1 MAKKVQVIAML
12 LAQNHLFVTFAN
24 ATGRPCHPSGG
35 GGGEEGQQGRGGGN
49 CGNCGGNGG
58 GGNDGGGNGGGGN
71 GGGGNGG
78 GGNGGGGNG
87 GGGNSTQCPLDA
99 LKLGVCANVL
109 GGLLNLTLGSPPV
122 QPCCTLIQGLADLEA
137 ALCLCTTL
145 NLNLLGINL
154 RLPIALS
161 LVLNNCGRNVPSG
174 FQCPN

>member
-1 MAKKVQVIAML
+1 MAKKVQVVATL
-12 LAQNHLFVTFAN
+12 LALNLLFFTFAN
-24 ATGRPCHPSGG
+24 ATGRPCPPGGGSGG
-35 GGGEEGQQGRGGGN
+35 GGS
-49 CGNCGGNGG
+49 
-58 GGNDGGGNGGGGN
+58 GGN

-109 GGLLNLTLGSPPV
+109 GLLNITLGSPPV
-122 QPCCTLIQGLADLEA
+122 QPCCSLIQGLADLEA

-154 RLPIALS
+154 TLPIALS
-161 LVLNNCGRNVPSG
+161 LVLNNCGKNVPSG

>member
-1 MAKKVQVIAML
+1 MAKKVQVIATL
-12 LAQNHLFVTFAN
+12 LALNLLFFTFAN
-24 ATGRPCHPSGG
+24 ATGRPCPPGGGSGG
-35 GGGEEGQQGRGGGN
+35 GGSG
-49 CGNCGGNGG
+49 GGNGG
-58 GGNDGGGNGGGGN
+58 GGNGGGGNGGGGNGGGGNGGGGN

-109 GGLLNLTLGSPPV
+109 GLLNLTLGSPPV
-122 QPCCTLIQGLADLEA
+122 QPCCSLIQGLADLEA

-154 RLPIALS
+154 TLPIALS
-161 LVLNNCGRNVPSG
+161 LVLNNCGKNVPSG